1 MGDRG
6 LTLFNAEF
14 TDRFPGD
21 GNRCAANIRLLA
33 SVWMGRFYL
42 ARRNQN
48 LEHTLLQ
55 SLGGL
60 PFAL

>member
-1 MGDRG
+1 MDNG
-6 LTLFNAEF
+6 LSPFNDEF
-14 TDRFPGD
+14 TDGFPGD
-21 GNRCAANIRLLA
+21 GNRCTANVWLLA
-33 SVWMGRFYL
+33 SVWTGRFYL

-60 PFAL
+60 PLTL